1 MSCQFSCRVPPK
13 FGGHFLSGPLKKA
26 SHLCFNSLFS
36 PTALLDAPPKFVRQ
50 CLPHLSEFQKTLMN
64 FWQRIV
70 GHSNFFKDSDW
81 NYFFEVTSLSTVLIG
96 QTLGRL
102 ISSGENDLKVVQ
114 DVPREERRFLKS
126 KLFQNGLEE
135 TSSDNGSLSE
145 PPETLL

>member
-1 MSCQFSCRVPPK
+1 MF
-13 FGGHFLSGPLKKA
+13 FKK
-26 SHLCFNSLFS
+26 LFS
-36 PTALLDAPPKFVRQ
+36 LLALLDAPPKFVRQ
-50 CLPHLSEFQKTLMN
+50 CLPHLFEFQKTLMN

-114 DVPREERRFLKS
+114 EVPREERRFLKS

-135 TSSDNGSLSE
+135 ASSDNGSLSE
-145 PPETLL
+145 FLEADSSKNKVLEWRR